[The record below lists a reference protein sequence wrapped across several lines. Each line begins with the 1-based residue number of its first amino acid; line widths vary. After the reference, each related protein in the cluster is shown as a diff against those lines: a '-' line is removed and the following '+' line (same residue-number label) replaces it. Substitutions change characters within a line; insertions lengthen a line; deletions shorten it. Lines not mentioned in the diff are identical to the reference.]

1 MTLKKWQGESEFQP
15 NVFLEFLLLI
25 TTSLAT
31 RSQVPADSR
40 MSQEYAALRE
50 ENVRVPG
57 AECQVSSERLNV
69 REISHGAIPKGSHK
83 IALEGEEVV
92 VGNLW
97 LPRVQ
102 IC

>member
-1 MTLKKWQGESEFQP
+1 
-15 NVFLEFLLLI
+15 
-25 TTSLAT
+25 
-31 RSQVPADSR
+31 
-40 MSQEYAALRE
+40 MSQEYAVLKE

-57 AECQVSSERLNV
+57 AECQVSSVRPHA

-97 LPRVQ
+97 LPRAQ